1 MRSALL
7 TLIGAVLL
15 GGTAAASPAAA
26 LGSSFADA
34 YAAFAPLY
42 EFYRGYAD
50 HLFVGLPVNA
60 PPLLDSACDAFPAA
74 LETLHFAL
82 ITQTESAVTA
92 TLGYLVRLR
101 GEAAAFCAAFGD
113 GLRSTTA
120 TQEVDV
126 DTLTV
131 WSDAGLFVSIYGMN
145 RSFESTLDAALAA
158 AGDARAPWDLAVA
171 FALRGLLVS
180 PGVARVS
187 PEIVSILYGSEEATA
202 APFAVPDDVA
212 AALATLVAHAGKP
225 LEADGQAEVLAAAQ
239 LVYAYVMSGE

>member
-7 TLIGAVLL
+7 VLL
-15 GGTAAASPAAA
+15 GIALAGGTATASPAAA

-50 HLFVGLPVNA
+50 HLFVGLPVSA
-60 PPLLDSACDAFPAA
+60 PPHLDSACGAFPEA
-74 LETLHFAL
+74 LGTLHLTL

-113 GLRSTTA
+113 ALRSTTEV
-120 TQEVDV
+120 QEVDV
-126 DTLTV
+126 DTLTA

-158 AGDARAPWDLAVA
+158 AGDARAAWDLAVA
-171 FALRGLLVS
+171 FALRGMLVA
-180 PGVARVS
+180 PGVARIS

-202 APFAVPDDVA
+202 PPFAVPDDIA
-212 AALATLVAHAGKP
+212 AALATLVAHAGQA
-225 LEADGQAEVLAAAQ
+225 LEAGGRTEALAAAQ
-239 LVYAYVMSGE
+239 LVYAYVMTGE